1 MVRICYLSKVWK
13 NGTISDP
20 SIELHFLCDWD
31 SLGDSLG
38 DSFVF
43 FLASIEIRLGVRL
56 EIRLDLS
63 VATSGIRFNASLVNT
78 YLKYHSISRRFVC
91 RLLHTYI
98 IRDEIR
104 SGLLLY
110 LDRNSYVNFTLHQLV
125 I

>member
-1 MVRICYLSKVWK
+1 MIRICYLSKVWK

-63 VATSGIRFNASLVNT
+63 VATSGIRFNVSLVNT
-78 YLKYHSISRRFVC
+78 FLSIIQYLEGSFVVC
-91 RLLHTYI
+91 YTLTL
-98 IRDEIR
+98 
-104 SGLLLY
+104 SGMKSAQ
-110 LDRNSYVNFTLHQLV
+110 D
-125 I
+125 